1 MKHSVTSSTAQAE
14 AISEIGALMGL
25 AKHALLRPAQACA
38 YLGIS
43 RTALHRLSENDP
55 SFPRKLVIST
65 RCVGFCTRSL
75 DSWLVAK
82 EAAK

>member
-1 MKHSVTSSTAQAE
+1 MKHSATPSTAPVE
-14 AISEIGALMGL
+14 AIGEIGALMGS

-55 SFPRKLVIST
+55 SFPRKLVIGP
-65 RCVGFCTRSL
+65 RCVGFRTSAL

-82 EAAK
+82 EAA